1 MSDVKYPIQ
10 VPIEDLRWKCPGNI
24 VNFKST
30 AELNPLDKVV
40 GQPRA
45 IDAIRMGINLQAPG
59 YNIFVT
65 GLSGTGRTSTVKR
78 IVEQHIER
86 QDLEECNLSDLCYVN
101 NFNEPDRPILLRFK
115 AGEVKHF
122 KKAIDSATAFLKDR
136 LPKLF
141 EEDAFQ
147 NARKLIFEKYKGIE
161 EKVLFEFD
169 EKLKTFGFIRGQL
182 DAGNGAVQPEVF
194 PKIETKPYQIE
205 DLDALV
211 EQKQLTEEALEEY
224 KKNYILLHEELGE
237 IVKAELKLMR
247 QMQEEIF
254 AYDKSAASIP
264 LNSVYDEIVKDF
276 PSDKVK
282 NYIEDVKQ
290 YILEHL
296 NLFVKPPE
304 AAPDGQTKKQNA
316 ELFLMFTVNIIIDN
330 SDASIRPV
338 IVETNPTYSNLF
350 GSIDKTFDSRGFWQS
365 DFTKIS
371 AGSLLRADKGYLIV
385 NAQDLFTDPA
395 VWNALKRV
403 ILYDKLEIQPFDN
416 YLQGSP
422 TSVKPEPIHVKV
434 KIIIIGGMTMY
445 NLLYNYEKGF
455 KKMFKVLSQ
464 FDSRTEYSEDLLHN
478 YARYI
483 SKLCF
488 MEHLPHASKEG
499 AAAIIEWAVESAGSQ
514 KEITL
519 RFSDVADI
527 IRESAYY
534 ATKAGRRLIEREDV
548 DMSVT
553 GRSYRNGLLD
563 EKISKSIIDG
573 VILID
578 TQGKRVGQINGL
590 TVYSTG
596 LFSFGK
602 PARITAS
609 IGAGTKGIIN
619 IEREA
624 NMSGAIHNKGVLII
638 SGFLNDR
645 FGKTAP
651 LSLTASLAFEQSYG
665 GIDGDSASVAEIYV
679 LLSAIAEVPIS
690 QEIAITGSVNQKGDV
705 QPIGGV
711 NEKVTGYY
719 EICKSRGFTGKQCV
733 IIPRQNIVDL
743 MLRKEIIEDI
753 KNGLFNIYAMDQV
766 EDAVEL
772 VFGIKAG
779 KLDTNGKY
787 PKDSLYGLV
796 VKKLDEF
803 RKSKKLPRK
812 RSNKPTDN
820 SVVKPLNNQKM

>member
-1 MSDVKYPIQ
+1 MSDVKYPLQ
-10 VPIEDLRWKCPGNI
+10 VPIEDLRWKCPEDI
-24 VNFKST
+24 VNFNST
-30 AELNPLDKVV
+30 VELNPLDTIV

-86 QDLEECNLSDLCYVN
+86 QDLEKCDLSDLCYVN
-101 NFNEPDRPILLRFK
+101 NFNDPDKPILIRFK

-147 NARKLIFEKYKGIE
+147 NARKLIFEKYKEIE
-161 EKVLFEFD
+161 EKVLNEFD

-182 DAGNGAVQPEVF
+182 DIGNGAVQPEVF

-205 DLDALV
+205 ELDALV
-211 EQKQLTEEALEEY
+211 EQKQLTAEKLEEY
-224 KKNYILLHEELGE
+224 KKYYLILHDELAE
-237 IVKAELKLMR
+237 IVKSELKLMR
-247 QMQEEIF
+247 QMQEEVF
-254 AYDKSAASIP
+254 AYDKGAASIP
-264 LNSVYDEIVKDF
+264 VDSIYDEIAHDF
-276 PSDKVK
+276 PIEKVK
-282 NYIEDVKQ
+282 NYLTDVKT

-296 NLFVKPPE
+296 PLFVKQPD
-304 AAPDGQTKKQNA
+304 AVQDGQTKKQNA

-330 SDASIRPV
+330 SDATTRPI

-350 GSIDKTFDSRGFWQS
+350 GDIDKSFDSRGFWHS

-385 NAQDLFTDPA
+385 NAQDLFIDPA

-422 TSVKPEPIHVKV
+422 TSVKPEPILVKV

-455 KKMFKVLSQ
+455 KKMFKVLAQ
-464 FDSRTEYSEDLLHN
+464 FDSSTEYTDDLLHS
-478 YARYI
+478 YSRYI
-483 SKLCF
+483 SKICF
-488 MEHLPHASKEG
+488 SEHLPHASKDG

-514 KEITL
+514 TDITL

-527 IRESAYY
+527 IRESAYF
-534 ATKAGRRLIEREDV
+534 AGKAGRHLIERDDV
-548 DMSVT
+548 DMAVT
-553 GRSYRNGLLD
+553 GRSFRNGLLD
-563 EKISKSIIDG
+563 EKISESIIDG
-573 VILID
+573 DILID

-609 IGAGTKGIIN
+609 ICAGTKGIIN

-624 NMSGAIHNKGVLII
+624 NMSGSIHNKGVLII
-638 SGFLNDR
+638 SGFLNNR
-645 FGKTAP
+645 FGKTEP

-679 LLSAIAEVPIS
+679 LLSAIAEVPIN
-690 QEIAITGSVNQKGDV
+690 QEIAITGSINQKGDV

-719 EICKSRGFTGKQCV
+719 EICKSRGLTGKQCV
-733 IIPRQNIVDL
+733 IIPRQNIKDL
-743 MLRKEIIEDI
+743 MLRKDTIEDI
-753 KNGLFNIYAMDQV
+753 KNGLFNIYAMDKI
-766 EDAVEL
+766 EDATEL

-779 KLDTNGKY
+779 ELDKNGKY
-787 PKDSLYGLV
+787 PSDSLFGLV
-796 VKKLDEF
+796 VNKLDQF
-803 RKSKKLPRK
+803 RKSTHPKRERIKKEIETK
-812 RSNKPTDN
+812 TTKIKTT
-820 SVVKPLNNQKM
+820 